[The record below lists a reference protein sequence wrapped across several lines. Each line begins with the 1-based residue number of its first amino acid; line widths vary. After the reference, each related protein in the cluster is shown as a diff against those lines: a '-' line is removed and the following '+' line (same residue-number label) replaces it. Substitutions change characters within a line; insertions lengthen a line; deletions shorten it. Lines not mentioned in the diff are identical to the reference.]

1 MLSLPPRKHK
11 VTGSIPEGD
20 IKKTSY
26 VLYTSVN
33 KTFEQNTSDVE
44 MRKKK
49 ERGKTNFYFTTITKL
64 TV

>member
-11 VTGSIPEGD
+11 VIGSIPGVD
-20 IKKTSY
+20 IKNTSY
-26 VLYTSVN
+26 VLYTLVN
-33 KTFEQNTSDVE
+33 KTFEQNTSDVD

-49 ERGKTNFYFTTITKL
+49 EISKTYFYFTTITKL